1 MPDELLE
8 KLANYYTSEYV
19 KLNRPEIAS
28 IPFWRWLQRLG
39 WKVMK

>member
-19 KLNRPEIAS
+19 KLNRPEIAA
-28 IPFWRWLQRLG
+28 IPFVEWLERLG
-39 WKVMK
+39 WEVVQ